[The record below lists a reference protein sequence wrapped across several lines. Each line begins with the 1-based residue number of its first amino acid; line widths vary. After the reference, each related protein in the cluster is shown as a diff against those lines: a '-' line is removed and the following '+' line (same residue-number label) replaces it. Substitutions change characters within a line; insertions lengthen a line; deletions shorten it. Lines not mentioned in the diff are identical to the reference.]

1 MKCKF
6 PPCITELQPEAFLPA
21 HHKKQNKTERS
32 SIQRSKTRK
41 TNWEKNF
48 IFQLYITTID

>member
-6 PPCITELQPEAFLPA
+6 PPCITELLPEAFLPP

-32 SIQRSKTRK
+32 SIQRNKTRK
-41 TNWEKNF
+41 TNWKKNF